1 MKNIHPDYHEIIV
14 KLTNGQTFKTRST
27 YGNPGEVVA
36 LDIDPFSHPVWTGE
50 GPKLVDT
57 GGQIGKFTKRFKG
70 FANNSNK

>member
-27 YGNPGEVVA
+27 YGTPGEVVA

-50 GPKLVDT
+50 GQKLVDT